1 MSLSFHLTL
10 KTKAKTRLLNNISAA
25 REGTMDN
32 QHHHEEDGVSFT
44 VGIFFIV
51 VLLILFMIGLMN

>member
-1 MSLSFHLTL
+1 MSLIFHLTL

-32 QHHHEEDGVSFT
+32 HHHHEEDGVSFT